1 MESTTTI
8 VRESAVL
15 DALRNAIL
23 SLNSTI
29 HGGIDEQSSF
39 LYRSILHDTSLN
51 SKEKSAALIQLNHL
65 VDVYKV
71 SFKDGSKRFCDQC
84 EKWCYSIEYCEL
96 CIRQHLEKQFM
107 SWTSGNQGID
117 ELIRKCQ
124 LNTLVPYGIVEWI
137 PYENFNNVQFKSKNF
152 YSTIFNAVWS
162 QGPNEEWLPESHSL
176 YRSGPKDV
184 ILKRL
189 DNFKN
194 HGNDWFEEAE
204 SYLTLNMK
212 LGYVVT
218 CYGITKDPTTSDYM
232 IVMRK
237 MDYDLKEFVKDNA
250 NNVSNLS
257 WSKKYSIIKK
267 IADCLLHIHE
277 ANSIHKNLHSG
288 NVLYSSELK
297 DWNNQ
302 KYLPENYIL
311 LMKQCWDADPVN
323 RPNAEYI
330 YNRIIEILDR
340 YYGED
345 KFEADEGIELLERK
359 EEPCLMQSSRLYRF
373 KNLPKPRNAN
383 SSNSDNNNNS
393 NQQIGSCHKRNYS
406 FQFSEDIYT
415 VS

>member
-84 EKWCYSIEYCEL
+84 
-96 CIRQHLEKQFM
+96 
-107 SWTSGNQGID
+107 
-117 ELIRKCQ
+117 
-124 LNTLVPYGIVEWI
+124 
-137 PYENFNNVQFKSKNF
+137 
-152 YSTIFNAVWS
+152 
-162 QGPNEEWLPESHSL
+162 PNEEWLPESHSL

-297 DWNNQ
+297 DW
-302 KYLPENYIL
+302 K
-311 LMKQCWDADPVN
+311 
-323 RPNAEYI
+323 
-330 YNRIIEILDR
+330 IIEILDR

>member
-71 SFKDGSKRFCDQC
+71 SFKD
-84 EKWCYSIEYCEL
+84 
-96 CIRQHLEKQFM
+96 
-107 SWTSGNQGID
+107 
-117 ELIRKCQ
+117 
-124 LNTLVPYGIVEWI
+124 
-137 PYENFNNVQFKSKNF
+137 
-152 YSTIFNAVWS
+152 
-162 QGPNEEWLPESHSL
+162 GPNEEWLPESHSL

-237 MDYDLKEFVKDNA
+237 MDYDLKEFVKDNS

-288 NVLYSSELK
+288 NLAIDIVKGLRPKTPS
-297 DWNNQ
+297 NQ

-345 KFEADEGIELLERK
+345 KLEADEGIELLERK

>member
-71 SFKDGSKRFCDQC
+71 SFKD
-84 EKWCYSIEYCEL
+84 
-96 CIRQHLEKQFM
+96 
-107 SWTSGNQGID
+107 
-117 ELIRKCQ
+117 
-124 LNTLVPYGIVEWI
+124 
-137 PYENFNNVQFKSKNF
+137 
-152 YSTIFNAVWS
+152 
-162 QGPNEEWLPESHSL
+162 GPNEEWLPESHSL

-297 DWNNQ
+297 DW
-302 KYLPENYIL
+302 KL
-311 LMKQCWDADPVN
+311 
-323 RPNAEYI
+323 
-330 YNRIIEILDR
+330 EILDR

>member
-71 SFKDGSKRFCDQC
+71 SFKDG
-84 EKWCYSIEYCEL
+84 
-96 CIRQHLEKQFM
+96 
-107 SWTSGNQGID
+107 
-117 ELIRKCQ
+117 
-124 LNTLVPYGIVEWI
+124 
-137 PYENFNNVQFKSKNF
+137 
-152 YSTIFNAVWS
+152 
-162 QGPNEEWLPESHSL
+162 PNEEWLPESHSL

-189 DNFKN
+189 DNFKNHGNDWFEEAESYLTLNMKLGYVVTCYGITKDPTTSDYMIVMRKMDYDLKEFVKDNANNVSNLSWSKKYNNFKN

-297 DWNNQ
+297 DW
-302 KYLPENYIL
+302 KL
-311 LMKQCWDADPVN
+311 
-323 RPNAEYI
+323 
-330 YNRIIEILDR
+330 EILDR

>member
-71 SFKDGSKRFCDQC
+71 SFKD
-84 EKWCYSIEYCEL
+84 
-96 CIRQHLEKQFM
+96 
-107 SWTSGNQGID
+107 
-117 ELIRKCQ
+117 
-124 LNTLVPYGIVEWI
+124 
-137 PYENFNNVQFKSKNF
+137 
-152 YSTIFNAVWS
+152 
-162 QGPNEEWLPESHSL
+162 GPNEEWLPESHSL

-297 DWNNQ
+297 DW
-302 KYLPENYIL
+302 K
-311 LMKQCWDADPVN
+311 
-323 RPNAEYI
+323 
-330 YNRIIEILDR
+330 IIEILDR